1 MRIIIDNKHIGRLRS
16 GVNFA
21 DFCKKHPNSSIHK
34 ITYDININDPKQ
46 MDKLQNM
53 VFDGTCFTPDGC
65 IVEPDGSC
73 EHGLKSWLL
82 IYGLI

>member
-1 MRIIIDNKHIGRLRS
+1 MRIIINNSKVGKLKP
-16 GVNFA
+16 GVTLASFRA
-21 DFCKKHPNSSIHK
+21 KYPNHQIDRVTHFP
-34 ITYDININDPKQ
+34 TTKQ
-46 MDKLQNM
+46 LENM